1 MDFSE
6 IYNEAV
12 TRAGSHEKL
21 MELLPKPCSSD
32 LLSKISDDRYLSTM
46 ARCIFR
52 AGFVWRV
59 VDNKWP
65 NFEEVFLNFN
75 PLAVAYLSD
84 ERLEEIA
91 TYKSIIRHPTKILA
105 TRTNAAYI
113 IEKEHEYGS
122 YANYIASWPSERVVE
137 LWRQMKKEGS
147 RLGGMTGPLVLRIIG
162 KDTFLATNDV
172 LVALKKYGYI
182 KTHSNGSMKDLFRLQ
197 EIFNEISKEIKMPLC
212 QISKIFA
219 LSTLR

>member
-12 TRAGSHEKL
+12 IRAGSHKKL

-52 AGFVWRV
+52 AGFVW
-59 VDNKWP
+59 
-65 NFEEVFLNFN
+65 
-75 PLAVAYLSD
+75 
-84 ERLEEIA
+84 
-91 TYKSIIRHPTKILA
+91 
-105 TRTNAAYI
+105 
-113 IEKEHEYGS
+113 
-122 YANYIASWPSERVVE
+122 RVVE

>member
-12 TRAGSHEKL
+12 IRAGSHEKL

-91 TYKSIIRHPTKILA
+91 TYKSIIRQCKNFTYLTKRHLYFFANLIEYFLKSEKILH
-105 TRTNAAYI
+105 TCITMSLYV
-113 IEKEHEYGS
+113 S
-122 YANYIASWPSERVVE
+122 
-137 LWRQMKKEGS
+137 
-147 RLGGMTGPLVLRIIG
+147 VLF
-162 KDTFLATNDV
+162 KC
-172 LVALKKYGYI
+172 Y
-182 KTHSNGSMKDLFRLQ
+182 
-197 EIFNEISKEIKMPLC
+197 
-212 QISKIFA
+212 
-219 LSTLR
+219 

>member
-6 IYNEAV
+6 IYNEAEI
-12 TRAGSHEKL
+12 RAGSHKKL

-91 TYKSIIRHPTKILA
+91 TYKSIIRHPKKILA

-172 LVALKKYGYI
+172 LVALK
-182 KTHSNGSMKDLFRLQ
+182 
-197 EIFNEISKEIKMPLC
+197 
-212 QISKIFA
+212 
-219 LSTLR
+219 STGT

>member
-1 MDFSE
+1 
-6 IYNEAV
+6 
-12 TRAGSHEKL
+12 
-21 MELLPKPCSSD
+21 
-32 LLSKISDDRYLSTM
+32 M

-105 TRTNAAYI
+105 TRSNAAYFL
-113 IEKEHEYGS
+113 E
-122 YANYIASWPSERVVE
+122 NE
-137 LWRQMKKEGS
+137 L
-147 RLGGMTGPLVLRIIG
+147 
-162 KDTFLATNDV
+162 
-172 LVALKKYGYI
+172 
-182 KTHSNGSMKDLFRLQ
+182 
-197 EIFNEISKEIKMPLC
+197 
-212 QISKIFA
+212 
-219 LSTLR
+219 